1 MKYRILILLACG
13 MCLVNIWHTFH
24 DVHDSGG
31 TDLRVRVVGARALL
45 RGINPYTI
53 EDTVDLDPALRDPD
67 REALSRCTYHPTL
80 LFFYAPLSLL
90 PYPMQRAIWAL
101 LEWVAF
107 FVSVGLLSACVPSRP
122 ARFWFCVAAI
132 GLFGSS
138 WFWRLHV
145 ERGQYYIFVVLF
157 ISLGMWLLLR
167 TKQSPVLSQSLHLG
181 WPGLEGASPKPRG
194 FLHFVQSSP
203 GHPIPV
209 RSIDEALAAGVFWGL
224 AICLRPTA
232 AVLVLPWLTGA
243 QRKVGFT
250 AIATAVTAVAGAT
263 VMGRLEYWMDFLQL
277 SRTWELSLLAGAFEG
292 NADPDVISRP
302 TDGYNTA
309 IMDGYAA
316 NLTFVSLSRSLQ
328 TWCAS
333 NLSPVVFAR
342 TGKVLWLIVLAL
354 IWTIALKQRHRQPMR
369 IHDRLMVG
377 VCLMLVTD
385 YFLPIRV
392 EYADMMFLIP
402 MALLMPALILKEY
415 RGLVLL
421 AAFSMLIHH
430 APLSSLPFNAAAM
443 TAMLRSFIV
452 MYLVIRFTVK
462 GETEV
467 DSI

>member
-1 MKYRILILLACG
+1 MKYWILILLACG

-80 LFFYAPLSLL
+80 LYFYAPLSSL
-90 PYPMQRAIWAL
+90 PYPVQRVIWAV
-101 LEWVAF
+101 LEWIAF
-107 FVSVGLLSACVPSRP
+107 LVSVGLLSACVPSRS
-122 ARFWFCVAAI
+122 ARFWFCVSAI

-145 ERGQYYIFVVLF
+145 ERGQYYIFIVLF

-167 TKQSPVLSQSLHLG
+167 TKQ
-181 WPGLEGASPKPRG
+181 
-194 FLHFVQSSP
+194 FF
-203 GHPIPV
+203 
-209 RSIDEALAAGVFWGL
+209 AAGVFWGI

-250 AIATAVTAVAGAT
+250 AIATAAAAVAGAT
-263 VMGRLEYWMDFLQL
+263 VMGKLEYWMDFLQL
-277 SRTWELSLLAGAFEG
+277 SRTWELSLLAGAFAG

-302 TDGYNTA
+302 TDGYNTT

-316 NLTFVSLSRSLQ
+316 NLTFVSLSRSIQ
-328 TWCAS
+328 TMCAS
-333 NLSPVVFAR
+333 NLSPVVVAR

-354 IWTIALKQRHRQPMR
+354 IWTIHLKRRHRQPVR
-369 IHDRLMVG
+369 IYDRILVG

-392 EYADMMFLIP
+392 EYADVMFLIP
-402 MALLMPALILKEY
+402 MALLMPVLMLKEF
-415 RGLVLL
+415 RGLMLL
-421 AAFSMLIHH
+421 AASSMLINH
-430 APLSSLPFNAAAM
+430 APLSSLPFNAAAIA
-443 TAMLRSFIV
+443 AMLRSFIV
-452 MYLVIRFTVK
+452 MYLVIRFTVN
-462 GETEV
+462 GVPELN
-467 DSI
+467 SIENSSNQA